1 MFVVT
6 LLALALAVNAAAA
19 STNSSNLG
27 QQAVQTLLQYGR
39 PILGDYTSCNEGLC
53 TWMSQF
59 PDDLSIVRM
68 NIPGVHDTA
77 TWNYSQTTQDSL
89 EHITAS
95 GITGSEAYQP
105 EPAEFYRCQDQP
117 IFEMLN
123 GGIRAFDLRYAF
135 DPTNSSLVFYHS
147 AALQSETATVQDILY
162 GFYHWLDDHPSE
174 AVFLSFMYES
184 STTEWAQ
191 NNAAVQQML
200 YGTLTNDVAQ
210 EYISPIKDRFGTL
223 GDIRGKIVLL
233 RRFTLDLLP
242 ASAEA
247 TIPGVHFP
255 PSNWTDNSPNITLI
269 YNLQTNG
276 IAYIEDYYEIGLPN
290 GAGAALNIQ
299 WKFNATTAHL
309 EMAASEQWKDSLFWS
324 FASSEHDTDVPSP
337 ETPIIQALGNG
348 TDVPG
353 VNQKLLPWLEARK
366 GSRWGIVMLDFFG
379 NIPGLVKAV
388 IGI

>member
-1 MFVVT
+1 MFAKLFSVALVAGST
-6 LLALALAVNAAAA
+6 LASN
-19 STNSSNLG
+19 STNNLG
-27 QQAVQTLLQYGR
+27 QYAVQTLLQYGR
-39 PILGDYTSCNEGLC
+39 PILGDYANCDSGLC
-53 TWMSQF
+53 TWMSTF
-59 PDDLSIVRM
+59 PDDLPIVHM

-95 GITGSEAYQP
+95 GITGNVTYQP
-105 EPAEFYRCQDQP
+105 VPAEIYRCQDQP

-135 DPTNSSLVFYHS
+135 DPTNSTLVFYHS
-147 AALQSETATVQDILY
+147 QALQSETATVQDVLY
-162 GFYHWLDDHPSE
+162 GFYHWLDAHPTE
-174 AVFLSFMYES
+174 GVFLSFMYEG

-191 NNAAVQQML
+191 DNAAVQQML
-200 YGTLTNDVAQ
+200 YDTLTNDVAK

-223 GDIRGKIVLL
+223 GDVRGKITLL
-233 RRFTLDLLP
+233 RRFTFDLLDS
-242 ASAEA
+242 SAE
-247 TIPGVHFP
+247 TSIPGVHFP

-276 IAYIEDYYEIGLPN
+276 TAYIEDYYNIGLPD
-290 GAGAALNIQ
+290 GAGAAPNIQ

-324 FASSEHDTDVPSP
+324 FASSEHDTDLPLP
-337 ETPIIQALGNG
+337 ETPMIQALGNG

-353 VNQKLLPWLEARK
+353 VNQKLLPWLQEHK
-366 GSRWGIVMLDFFG
+366 GSRWGIVMFDFFG
-379 NIPGLVKAV
+379 DVPGLIEAF
-388 IGI
+388 IGA